1 MDHFLQLLY
10 QDITARMRGEI
21 MSDVSQKILNDFA
34 YIASKRRMV
43 NLITNFRGIPINLTV
58 SVIRCSSAKRKVRL
72 YALHRQIVSLK
83 NTGKIFVQSDLF
95 PHMVIADIDH
105 IDLHTKIIILG
116 NLCYACGSMGQR
128 KNVRVQPENP
138 LHAEIETDHGYK
150 LSGEII
156 DLSLDGLSVGVQ
168 HDALPDDDLLA
179 PQTSVEI
186 NVALPVGDQG
196 SLRDI
201 AIPAKIVYT
210 KQGQQTC
217 RVGLMTCLD
226 EIDREILRRYI
237 FDRQTEILEEIQRM
251 NNGMLETL

>member
-1 MDHFLQLLY
+1 
-10 QDITARMRGEI
+10 MRGEI
-21 MSDVSQKILNDFA
+21 MNDVSQKILDDLA
-34 YIASKRRMV
+34 YVASKKRMV

-58 SVIRCSSAKRKVRL
+58 SVIRCSSAKEKVRL

-83 NTGKIFVQSDLF
+83 KTGKILVQSDLF
-95 PHMVIADIDH
+95 PNMVIADIDH
-105 IDLHTKIIILG
+105 IDLYTKVIILS
-116 NLCYACGSMGQR
+116 NLCYAGGSMGQR

-186 NVALPVGDQG
+186 NVALPVGDRG
-196 SLRDI
+196 SLLDI
-201 AIPAKIVYT
+201 TIPAKIVYT

-217 RVGLMTCLD
+217 RVGLLTFLD
-226 EIDREILRRYI
+226 EIDRGVLRRYI

-251 NNGMLETL
+251 NNGMLETI